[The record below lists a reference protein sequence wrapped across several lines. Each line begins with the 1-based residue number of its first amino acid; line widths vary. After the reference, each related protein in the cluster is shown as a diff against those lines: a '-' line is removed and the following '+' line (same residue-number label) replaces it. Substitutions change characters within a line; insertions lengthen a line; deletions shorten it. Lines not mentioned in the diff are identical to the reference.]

1 MPLKGQIVSTST
13 TVTRIEPGTY
23 GIDSVHSS
31 IGFEV
36 KHLGISTFRGSFS
49 GFFGTIVA
57 GDGGIEKIDG
67 TIDVDSVE
75 VPDKTLVG
83 HLLSPDFFDAE
94 NHPQGSFTST
104 SVEPDGESKYRVSG
118 DFTLRGVTHPIEL
131 TVEVEGA
138 GPGMDGS
145 AVLSLT
151 ASGVINRNDFG
162 ISWGAK
168 VESGAAV
175 VAEKVRLVLG
185 IEAVKAGE

>member
-1 MPLKGQIVSTST
+1 M
-13 TVTRIEPGTY
+13 
-23 GIDSVHSS
+23 
-31 IGFEV
+31 
-36 KHLGISTFRGSFS
+36 
-49 GFFGTIVA
+49 
-57 GDGGIEKIDG
+57 
-67 TIDVDSVE
+67 
-75 VPDKTLVG
+75 
-83 HLLSPDFFDAE
+83 
-94 NHPQGSFTST
+94 
-104 SVEPDGESKYRVSG
+104 
-118 DFTLRGVTHPIEL
+118 THPIEL

>member
-1 MPLKGQIVSTST
+1 MSTST
-13 TVTRIEPGTY
+13 TVTRIELGTY

-49 GFFGTIVA
+49 GFVGTIVA

-131 TVEVEGA
+131 TVEVEGTKTLAAMKPIRDRAFASHFVGEVTAWEARDLA
-138 GPGMDGS
+138 GVLNRVS
-145 AVLSLT
+145 AS
-151 ASGVINRNDFG
+151 
-162 ISWGAK
+162 
-168 VESGAAV
+168 
-175 VAEKVRLVLG
+175 VLG
-185 IEAVKAGE
+185 ELEGEDCCEL